1 MYILEFIKRK
11 FVVIVS
17 VFIAGI
23 LALSAYLYVPT
34 ANKNVI
40 DKGIYSEDT
49 KILLAMIII
58 FFISLVLSQMFIAL
72 KEILITYVE
81 NLYSLFI
88 RRNIHKKI
96 RNIEDIEKYSTSQ
109 LISYHINDVNVA
121 KQKFRILLD
130 NVISV
135 LEILLVCIIVATIEY
150 KFLIIITLIIP
161 VYAIMPKVLGKKITL
176 SSIQVQNQLEK
187 ITERIT
193 NSYNMSSEIRIFQKE
208 TWDYNETDN
217 QFKKII
223 KPVVKLSLYNNLFV
237 ISNLFYSA
245 FLCLVF
251 YFGAIL
257 VKENDITIGTLFAL
271 TTYIGYISAPV
282 QAIAYN
288 IGQLKNIAVS
298 ENRIKEVYQSTD
310 ITERKYIDAH
320 IDYSNIKFEH
330 VEFNINNTQ
339 ILNSISFEINL
350 GDFFAISG
358 ISGSGKTSILN
369 IIARLTNPT
378 NGKVLINNVDIETIQ
393 HKDYFNHICYI
404 FQESKFF
411 DGTLLENLFIDQDEY
426 KKIELLKELLVIFE
440 LDSLINSLDFMIENN
455 GSNLSGGQKQR
466 LNTIRGILRNTPILL
481 LDEVTSGIESELA
494 IKVMRYIKYLRKDQI
509 TLFISHDPNII
520 NMATKKINIH
530 KGSLVLDDKLKLQ
543 N

>member
-1 MYILEFIKRK
+1 MYILEFIKSK
-11 FVVIVS
+11 LVVIVS

-23 LALSAYLYVPT
+23 LALGAYLYVPT

-58 FFISLVLSQMFIAL
+58 FFISLVFSEAFIAL

-88 RRNIHKKI
+88 RRNIHKKV
-96 RNIEDIEKYSTSQ
+96 RNIADIEKYSTSQ

-130 NVISV
+130 NVISI

-150 KFLIIITLIIP
+150 KFLIIITFIIP
-161 VYAIMPKVLGKKITL
+161 VYAIMPKVLGNKITF

-193 NSYNMSSEIRIFQKE
+193 NSYNMSREIRIFQRE
-208 TWDYNETDN
+208 TWDYTETDK
-217 QFKKII
+217 QFKEII
-223 KPVVKLSLYNNLFV
+223 KPVVKLSLFNNLFV
-237 ISNLFYSA
+237 ISNLLYSA

-310 ITERKYIDAH
+310 IMERKFIDTH
-320 IDYSNIKFEH
+320 IDYSNIKFDH
-330 VEFNINNTQ
+330 VELNINNTQ
-339 ILNSISFEINL
+339 ILKGISLEINK

-369 IIARLTNPT
+369 LIARLTYVT
-378 NGKVLINNVDIETIQ
+378 NGKILINNIDIETIQ
-393 HKDYFNHICYI
+393 PEYHYKNICYI
-404 FQESKFF
+404 LQESKFF
-411 DGTLLENLFIDQDEY
+411 NGTLLENLFIDQDET

-440 LDSLINSLDFMIENN
+440 LDSLITNIDFMIENN

-481 LDEVTSGIESELA
+481 LDEVTSGIESDLA
-494 IKVMRYIKYLRKDQI
+494 IKIIKYIRDLRKDQI
-509 TLFISHDPNII
+509 TIFISHDPNINNI
-520 NMATKKINIH
+520 ATKIINIH
-530 KGSLVLDDKLKLQ
+530 KGSLVMDDKVKIES
-543 N
+543 